1 MVFTDTKLHP
11 KIIKLP
17 FWNFHWGQYVS
28 VSHLDSLNM
37 LGYTVA
43 EMKWISFKLPYDLAR
58 LLCIFW
64 FFEWKMIKIF

>member
-1 MVFTDTKLHP
+1 MKAAGSLKATASSP
-11 KIIKLP
+11 GSIP
-17 FWNFHWGQYVS
+17 NP
-28 VSHLDSLNM
+28 HLDEA
-37 LGYTVA
+37 TVA